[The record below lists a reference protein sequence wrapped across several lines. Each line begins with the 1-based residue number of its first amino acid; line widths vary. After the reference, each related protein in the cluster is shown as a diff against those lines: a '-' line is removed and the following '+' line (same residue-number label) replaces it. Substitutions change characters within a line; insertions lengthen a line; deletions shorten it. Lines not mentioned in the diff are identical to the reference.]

1 MDQNSRSTSN
11 KQENDENSFDQ
22 TYWDQRY
29 QNSEIGWDLK
39 QVSPPLKHYIE
50 QCTNKNLKILI
61 PGAGNAYEANYLLEQ
76 DFNDITIV
84 DIAPTVVDRLQKQFQ
99 NNSRIQIILIDFFN
113 LSGKYDLILEQT
125 FFCALSPFLR
135 SQYVAKMYDLLHT
148 DGKLVGLLFDK
159 KFEGGPPFGG
169 NKAEYE
175 ILFQSHFNFHTF
187 QPCYNSIGPRM
198 NAELFF
204 IFSKKENATA
214 GA

>member
-39 QVSPPLKHYIE
+39 QVSPPLKHYIQ

-99 NNSRIQIILIDFFN
+99 KV
-113 LSGKYDLILEQT
+113 LS
-125 FFCALSPFLR
+125 
-135 SQYVAKMYDLLHT
+135 
-148 DGKLVGLLFDK
+148 
-159 KFEGGPPFGG
+159 
-169 NKAEYE
+169 
-175 ILFQSHFNFHTF
+175 
-187 QPCYNSIGPRM
+187 
-198 NAELFF
+198 
-204 IFSKKENATA
+204 
-214 GA
+214 